1 MAAPRQDPKY
11 IAVLAVSCVAILWI
25 GAALRPPGQPNEGSI
40 PGISQ
45 DRSQLERIAQRR
57 QLELGAQYYSYLAS
71 QAEATVV
78 LLGKSGHTAVVWQPG
93 QVLTSARRG
102 PFPARDSTALGSR
115 EVALQTRLAGPHLP
129 YVLLEAPP
137 DAEAASR
144 APVRLYPRGSALM
157 AVWRAPDGGLRY
169 APGTL
174 FGVELRLCGDFELS
188 EVQTNLHF
196 HDLPRGAGIFALDG
210 NLLAVA
216 MECEGDLIGVDAADL
231 ASRISTELTLEQRLI
246 SRYGMRAAQADER
259 ELDILQRTRGVILRE
274 VWWGYRAHEAG
285 LLPGDLVVSV
295 DAVPVTELIDLAV
308 LALPVSR
315 EMHDVGIWRRG
326 RRQVALAARPATEPT
341 VSAHGFVG
349 SEEGLTVSSVIPGS
363 LAARAGARPG
373 DRLLAVNQRMP
384 SSFDQVERTFRQA
397 GGEPV
402 HVVLERQGRMWGVL
416 VGADD

>member
-25 GAALRPPGQPNEGSI
+25 GAALRPTGQPNEGSI
-40 PGISQ
+40 PSVSQ
-45 DRSQLERIAQRR
+45 DRPQLERIAQRR
-57 QLELGAQYYSYLAS
+57 QLELGAQYYAYLAS
-71 QAEATVV
+71 QVEATVV

-93 QVLTSARRG
+93 EVLTAARRG

-115 EVALQTRLAGPHLP
+115 EVALQTRLAGPHIP
-129 YVLLEAPP
+129 YVLLEAPL

-144 APVRLYPRGSALM
+144 APVRLYPRGSALL

-169 APGTL
+169 APDNL
-174 FGVELRLCGDFELS
+174 FGVQVRLCGDFELS

-196 HDLPRGAGIFALDG
+196 HGLPRGAGIFALDG

-216 MECEGDLIGVDAADL
+216 MECEGDLIGVDAAGL
-231 ASRISTELTLEQRLI
+231 ASRISTDLTLEQRLI

-259 ELDILQRTRGVILRE
+259 ELAVLGRTQGVILRE

-285 LLPGDLVVSV
+285 LLPGDLVMSV
-295 DAVPVTELIDLAV
+295 DAVPVAELIDLAV

-315 EMHDVGIWRRG
+315 EMHDVEVWRRG
-326 RRQVALAARPATEPT
+326 RRRVALAARPATEPAAA
-341 VSAHGFVG
+341 AHGFVG
-349 SEEGLTVSSVIPGS
+349 GEDGLPISSVLHGS

-384 SSFDQVERTFRQA
+384 SSFAQIERAFRQA

-402 HVVLERQGRMWGVL
+402 HVVLERRGRMWGVL
-416 VGADD
+416 VDADD